1 MLFHLLSG
9 LGYILHTILDRHETA
24 FLQTVRPFYG
34 VASFGEKGKQNECR
48 VVFDETITIHTH
60 TYVYIHTP
68 IVTHTID
75 HNSLFRQILQK
86 WHTLI
91 RLCSLHLSSAFVQ
104 LAFTSPQKD
113 CFSPF
118 LSPRG
123 TGWTCLF
130 NRCFHV
136 KSALSPFE
144 HASNNSE
151 GRLQCVFCSLPAM
164 WMAHANGMK
173 QRS

>member
-1 MLFHLLSG
+1 MVWDPANCQS
-9 LGYILHTILDRHETA
+9 ILCCSKFWR
-24 FLQTVRPFYG
+24 
-34 VASFGEKGKQNECR
+34 KGKQNECN
-48 VVFDETITIHTH
+48 VVFDDTTMMI
-60 TYVYIHTP
+60 TP
-68 IVTHTID
+68 ILMHTIN

-86 WHTLI
+86 WHTPV
-91 RLCSLHLSSAFVQ
+91 RLYSLQLSSAFVQ
-104 LAFTSPQKD
+104 LAFTSPQND

-123 TGWTCLF
+123 TGWTRLF